1 MPTHPG
7 ITEHKRKL
15 LMKSQNK
22 KSFLLKKINVP
33 LVYTQAFPF
42 AVALLVSMAFSIL
55 DTEFQISYFNPYI
68 VDLVSG
74 VCFLITS
81 ITFLLIIIEQE
92 IAVFIFVRG
101 KLAVVIGV
109 IGFAIFLFMGG
120 GMIVFY
126 FIDTVSS

>member
-1 MPTHPG
+1 
-7 ITEHKRKL
+7 
-15 LMKSQNK
+15 
-22 KSFLLKKINVP
+22 
-33 LVYTQAFPF
+33 
-42 AVALLVSMAFSIL
+42 MAFSIL

-92 IAVFIFVRG
+92 IAAFIFVRG

-109 IGFAIFLFMGG
+109 IGFAIFLFVGG